1 VIDHE
6 HEFTTVKQVSVRLL
20 PLLFGLYLFAFLDR
34 ATVGIAA
41 LQMNSDLKFSAAAFG
56 IGASIFYLG
65 YVIFEIPSN
74 LILARVGARL
84 WLARIAITWGLVT
97 CAMVWVRTPNQFYAA
112 RFLLGVAEAG
122 LFPGVI
128 YYLSHWFPES
138 HRARALSG
146 FVVAIPLAQ
155 VLGGP
160 LGGTLLSL
168 RGVAGLAGW
177 QWLFL
182 IEGLPPVVLG
192 SIALVWLT
200 ERPAEATWLSHAQRT
215 WLTDRIGRE
224 TRGVERASPLRAL
237 ASRLA
242 WALTVPYFA
251 CYTTGITYALWA
263 PTIVRE
269 SLSTS
274 DAVTGLVVGGIAF
287 VGAIAYPLAGIL
299 SDRWGDR
306 CYVVTLGLICGT
318 VGCVGVALLAHS
330 PLRCFALVGCAVMG
344 GFVMPSFWCLPTRFV
359 RGPSAAAAI
368 ALINTVGSSGGIFGP
383 SLVGLF
389 RTLGGGDTGAFY
401 ALAILSLIGSIASIG
416 LRRLRTFHPAALASP
431 AT

>member
-1 VIDHE
+1 M
-6 HEFTTVKQVSVRLL
+6 L
-20 PLLFGLYLFAFLDR
+20 
-34 ATVGIAA
+34 
-41 LQMNSDLKFSAAAFG
+41 
-56 IGASIFYLG
+56 
-65 YVIFEIPSN
+65 
-74 LILARVGARL
+74 
-84 WLARIAITWGLVT
+84 
-97 CAMVWVRTPNQFYAA
+97 WVRTPTQFYVA
-112 RFLLGVAEAG
+112 RFVLGVAEAG

-128 YYLSHWFPES
+128 HYLSQWFPES

-146 FVVAIPLAQ
+146 FIVAIPLAQ

-168 RGVAGLAGW
+168 RGTAGLSGW

-215 WLTDRIGRE
+215 WLTDRIGRDA
-224 TRGVERASPLRAL
+224 RGVEHASPLRAL
-237 ASRLA
+237 ANPLA

-251 CYTTGITYALWA
+251 YYTTGITYTLWA

-269 SLSTS
+269 SLGTS
-274 DAVTGLVVGGIAF
+274 DVVTGLVVGGIAV
-287 VGAIAYPLAGIL
+287 VGAVTYPLAGIL
-299 SDRWGDR
+299 SDRWGER
-306 CYVVTLGLICGT
+306 CYVVSLGLACGT
-318 VGCVGVALLAHS
+318 VSCVGVALLAHS
-330 PLRCFALVGCAVMG
+330 PLRCFALIGGAVMG
-344 GFVMPSFWCLPTRFV
+344 GFIMPSFWCLPTRFL
-359 RGPSAAAAI
+359 RGPSAAGAI

-383 SLVGLF
+383 SLVGFF

-401 ALAILSLIGSIASIG
+401 VLATLSLIGCIASLG
-416 LRRLRTFHPAALASP
+416 LRRLRTFHPAAAASP